1 MAQDLTDGCKAL
13 YVGNLDSRVN
23 EEILTQIFAAISEVD
38 NVKIIHDR
46 YATHGSMNYGFVE
59 FQDHQGAEIAL
70 QSMAGRKVFGQDIRV
85 NWATQGSTQKED
97 TSGHYHIFVGDLS
110 PEVNDNVLTKAFSP
124 FRSTSNK
131 RKKKRKTGKK
141 RKRGK
146 KEKCYSKRLTKTWG
160 GINSEARVMWDQTT
174 GKSRG
179 FGFVAFRDKADAE
192 QAIAT
197 MNGEW
202 LGSRAIRCNW
212 ANQKASGQP
221 GMPVA
226 GPPAATMERQF
237 DSVATSANMS
247 YEQIFAQTPHYQ
259 TTVYIGNLPHG
270 ITQQDIAPY
279 FQQYGYVTDI
289 RLQSDRGYAFVKMD
303 SHANA
308 ATSIFAL
315 QGFAIGGRPAK
326 LSWGKDR
333 TAANNNTQQYDPYS
347 YNYANTPYA
356 QQNWM
361 QPAGNAYDVQ
371 GMRPPAQVA
380 GPHAAPGPEAGG
392 NQNWDQYYQNYYSAG
407 HNMNA

>member
-1 MAQDLTDGCKAL
+1 MAQDPTDGCKAL

-23 EEILTQIFAAISEVD
+23 EEILTQIFAAISDVD

-97 TSGHYHIFVGDLS
+97 TSSHYHIFVGDLS
-110 PEVNDNVLTKAFSP
+110 PEVNDSVLTKAFSP
-124 FRSTSNK
+124 FRST
-131 RKKKRKTGKK
+131 
-141 RKRGK
+141 
-146 KEKCYSKRLTKTWG
+146 
-160 GINSEARVMWDQTT
+160 SEARVMWDQTT

-212 ANQKASGQP
+212 ANQKTSGQP
-221 GMPVA
+221 GNPTA
-226 GPPAATMERQF
+226 GPPATTVDRQF
-237 DSVATSANMS
+237 ATSANMS

-347 YNYANTPYA
+347 YNYANTSYA
-356 QQNWM
+356 QQNWV
-361 QPAGNAYDVQ
+361 QPTGNAYDVQ
-371 GMRPPAQVA
+371 AMRPPAQVA
-380 GPHAAPGPEAGG
+380 GPHSTPGPEAGG
-392 NQNWDQYYQNYYSAG
+392 QNWDQYYQNYYSAG